1 MKKILLSLA
10 AIMIAASSYAGESL
24 VINLSNIPGH
34 QAKKAVKNTD
44 DAAFSAQSFAGTPVL
59 NHNGQ
64 VVGFDAVLL
73 VDKYDQNLAVVRP
86 LAEYDVAGLKV
97 RPVAALSVDKYGKKA
112 YGGLGVLV
120 PVGKFVDGLDI
131 EVGAVAPGAEF
142 TNGFKISDKIVPAV
156 KARIDIPQAFKG
168 VKNVVNKGLKVL
180 SPVGGQI

>member
-1 MKKILLSLA
+1 MLTLA
-10 AIMIAASSYAGESL
+10 AL
-24 VINLSNIPGH
+24 VIGTSAFAFEDLSINLTNVETK
-34 QAKKAVKNTD
+34 QVKKSEGP
-44 DAAFSAQSFAGTPVL
+44 AFSAQSFAGTPVL

-131 EVGAVAPGAEF
+131 EVGAVAPGAEL
-142 TNGFKISDKIVPAV
+142 TNGFRIQEKLVPAL
-156 KARIDIPQAFKG
+156 KAKIDIPQAFKG